1 MKTMTFKL
9 MISAAIVAGSIGFF
23 ATNANAYDSIVCG
36 TRAGFVGDGSANYK
50 PGVDAHGKSVAP
62 ADLSP
67 QMPGM
72 GEVIRVP
79 MSINLE
85 QRLSKMLPAG
95 TELKADAGL
104 VEIYRDGRVMY
115 NGMDITT
122 QTNTLCREKP
132 VVEQAPP
139 KKKVKKVAAPVVE
152 SEPVAAEPVTEEP
165 APIVQD
171 MAPAVE
177 EQAPAVVEETPA
189 PEATAPESAPETAPE
204 TAPVPSDEMSGEMMM
219 DPAQAPSAPPAS
231 PLPEGSL
238 PVPAETIPAPDAPLA
253 PAMQAP
259 ETLSAPPADQGN
271 ITILAPEAEMAPP
284 PAAMPVP
291 APAQAPAPA
300 TAPRGPEDDKLPSAG
315 GL

>member
-1 MKTMTFKL
+1 MKTVTFKL

-23 ATNANAYDSIVCG
+23 ATNANAYDNIVCG

-79 MSINLE
+79 MTVNLE

-104 VEIYRDGRVMY
+104 VEIYRDGRVLY
-115 NGMDITT
+115 NGVDITT

-132 VVEQAPP
+132 VVEKAPP
-139 KKKVKKVAAPVVE
+139 KKKVKKVEAPIVEAEPVAADAVAEPAVE
-152 SEPVAAEPVTEEP
+152 PQPIMQESAPVAAEPTE
-165 APIVQD
+165 
-171 MAPAVE
+171 APAMME
-177 EQAPAVVEETPA
+177 TPAVVPDAAPSGEISGEMTPA
-189 PEATAPESAPETAPE
+189 GTEPAAPTEMILAPE
-204 TAPVPSDEMSGEMMM
+204 TAPVAEPEVTTPEGLPVPS
-219 DPAQAPSAPPAS
+219 PAPAPMPAPAPAPGAATAPAS
-231 PLPEGSL
+231 ILPEGSM
-238 PVPAETIPAPDAPLA
+238 PVSPESIPAPDAPLA
-253 PAMQAP
+253 TP
-259 ETLSAPPADQGN
+259 GGV
-271 ITILAPEAEMAPP
+271 TILAP
-284 PAAMPVP
+284 
-291 APAQAPAPA
+291 
-300 TAPRGPEDDKLPSAG
+300 APRGPGDG